1 MKYLKSKIASLNS
14 DQKSLWDE
22 MQKKNRLNICI
33 PTGSGKGYM
42 MMVDLLNRVIKSKE
56 EVFAIASHRLMLNGQ
71 HMDDIFNMTE
81 PIIGD
86 IGFIFVGSSR
96 YDIDKFQEDPELN
109 KALLKR
115 NLNFNE
121 IFQTTTRKSEVN
133 KWVKFHL
140 EVNRK
145 VVILTTYHSLN
156 CLGDLYLNTLYCDE
170 AHTLATDTEAQFKEN
185 FEKITFDNCF
195 FFTATPKDLN
205 VHNDR
210 EDGNDGNFFLMDNQK
225 VFGERIG
232 LTFKECVEKGY
243 IVTPVTH
250 IAVPANY
257 DSNIDYKSVENMS
270 KFVQDT
276 FDAHSTFISRNSKDA
291 SKIEPKL
298 LVKCRSVGDMWE
310 IREKLVKKIPGVN
323 ICAGASWNQ
332 DGQNHFINELGI
344 TSRGDYLDGI
354 RDIEGKT
361 IVLHFDVLSEGINIS
376 GFTGVMFLGGKLP
389 TIVKTLQNIGRATRL
404 HPEDR
409 KNLLEGK
416 IKVGDYK
423 DWIKPFCV
431 VIIPYY
437 DRESEATCHEISS
450 GIKELRDRYDFD
462 PVYYVSVGSD
472 LGSAEEVID
481 MNDLNNP
488 DEKKKR
494 VKIIEEIRHE
504 IEELDR
510 KSEEVLSQQKINDE
524 IKKIDLLDVDSFVS
538 FIKTKV

>member
-14 DQKSLWDE
+14 DQKILYDQ
-22 MQKKNRLNICI
+22 MQKKSRLNICI
-33 PTGSGKGYM
+33 PTGAGKGYI

-56 EVFAIASHRLMLNGQ
+56 EFFAIASHRLMLNGQ
-71 HMDDIFNMTE
+71 HMDDIFNMTA

-96 YDIDKFQEDPELN
+96 YDINKFQENPELN

-121 IFQTTTRKSEVN
+121 LFQTTTNKNEVN
-133 KWVKFHL
+133 KWVKFHI
-140 EVNRK
+140 EANRK

-156 CLGDLYLNTLYCDE
+156 CLSDLYLNTLYCDE
-170 AHTLATDTEAQFKEN
+170 AHTLATDTETAQFKEN
-185 FEKITFDNCF
+185 FEKITFDRCF

-205 VHNDR
+205 
-210 EDGNDGNFFLMDNQK
+210 EDDGNFFLMDNEE

-257 DSNIDYKSVENMS
+257 DSNIDYKSIENMS

-276 FDAHSTFISRNSKDA
+276 FEAHSQFIARNSKDA

-298 LVKCRSVGDMWE
+298 LVKCPSVKDMWE
-310 IREKLVKKIPGVN
+310 IRETLVKKMPGVN

-344 TSRGDYLDGI
+344 ASRGDYLDGI
-354 RDIEGKT
+354 RDIKGKT
-361 IVLHFDVLSEGINIS
+361 IVLHFDVLSEGINVS
-376 GFTGVMFLGGKLP
+376 GFTGVMFLGGRLP

-409 KNLLEGK
+409 NNLLEGK
-416 IKVGDYK
+416 IKVGNYK

-437 DRESEATCHEISS
+437 DRESEATCHKIAAD
-450 GIKELRDRYDFD
+450 IKELRDKYDFD

-472 LGSAEEVID
+472 LGSAEEVVE
-481 MNDLNNP
+481 MEDLNSV
-488 DEKKKR
+488 DDKKR
-494 VKIIEEIRHE
+494 KVKLIEEIRHE

-510 KSEEVLSQQKINDE
+510 EMEDNKEKERLMGMSTDE
-524 IKKIDLLDVDSFVS
+524 WFDFLNFGK
-538 FIKTKV
+538 